1 MVMNAAGECKE
12 LTSDHLYKLLSQLPE
27 DVEADSNLLKRSA
40 CRWMLRAPA
49 ELHFR
54 GPDGARVKEYVSVR
68 DISLTG
74 VGVLCKKQ
82 VQVGITAEMV
92 LPLEDGLYKVA
103 LSVAHC
109 TQSIGG
115 YKVGGL
121 LRLPDAPVMVPM
133 ITRALLTQEEYER
146 NSH

>member
-1 MVMNAAGECKE
+1 MNAARECKE

-49 ELHFR
+49 ELHYR
-54 GPDGARVKEYVSVR
+54 GPDGAQVKEYVSVR

-74 VGVLCKKQ
+74 VGVLCRNQ
-82 VQVGITAEMV
+82 PTVGISGELV
-92 LPLEDGLYKVA
+92 LPLEDGYYKVD
-103 LSVAHC
+103 LTVIHC

-115 YKVGGL
+115 YKVGAL

-133 ITRALLTQEEYER
+133 ISRALMTQEEFER
-146 NSH
+146 NGR